1 MQIFLEKGFRKEQGE
16 LFLKKVSFMENREY
30 FTNKRKQSG
39 IIEDDPA
46 DRKEGL
52 KKHGSKN
59 TNPMKAN

>member
-39 IIEDDPA
+39 IIEDSA